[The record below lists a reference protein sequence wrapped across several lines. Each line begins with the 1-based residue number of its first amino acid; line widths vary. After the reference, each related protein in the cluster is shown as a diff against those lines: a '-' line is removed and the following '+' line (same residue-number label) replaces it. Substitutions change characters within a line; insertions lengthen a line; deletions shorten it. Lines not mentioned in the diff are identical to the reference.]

1 MLPAPDARTRLN
13 AIDADIAEVVRLIA
27 EKNLSIKLGD
37 HEASGAENQAH
48 EMRAVLEQLLAA
60 TAPGMAGASRVPNTQ
75 PDGASKFIRTPM
87 CTQQPSWAANKFAVC
102 NPPG

>member
-37 HEASGAENQAH
+37 HEASGAENRAH
-48 EMRAVLEQLLAA
+48 EMRAVLEQLWRQRRRAWQELQESQTTSP
-60 TAPGMAGASRVPNTQ
+60 TAPPNLFERPCTPHFENASGR
-75 PDGASKFIRTPM
+75 
-87 CTQQPSWAANKFAVC
+87 
-102 NPPG
+102 